1 VTTLPSEDTNEYNNV
16 GLPLLNWV
24 ACQWVWSGTI
34 GDLPTINDK
43 RKAIVM
49 SNELRVIKALLR
61 RRRVTRKTAIEMGL
75 CENLTATISR
85 LRKMGISIMAVRAKT
100 PEGETYT
107 RYKLDNTSFKLATSM
122 ANAA

>member
-1 VTTLPSEDTNEYNNV
+1 MGEEWDHWRSSINRDTKGE
-16 GLPLLNWV
+16 
-24 ACQWVWSGTI
+24 
-34 GDLPTINDK
+34 
-43 RKAIVM
+43 AIL
-49 SNELRVIKALLR
+49 SNELRVLKALLR

-85 LRKMGISIMAVRAKT
+85 LRKMGIAIMAVRAKT

-107 RYKLDNTSFKLATSM
+107 RYKLDDSSFKLATSM

>member
-1 VTTLPSEDTNEYNNV
+1 M
-16 GLPLLNWV
+16 
-24 ACQWVWSGTI
+24 
-34 GDLPTINDK
+34 
-43 RKAIVM
+43 M
-49 SNELRVIKALLR
+49 SNELRVLKALLR

-85 LRKMGISIMAVRAKT
+85 LRKMGIAIMAVRAKT

-107 RYKLDNTSFKLATSM
+107 RYKLDDTSFKLATSM